1 MNILEEIYNKVK
13 DKDDFAKTSP
23 RCANMF
29 EEGVTN
35 VCVFV
40 SVSIDCLTRY
50 NPYESKSLAV
60 TLKVEKDGL
69 VENWLEMKK
78 SSIEGA
84 GFGGFALRDFSPKE
98 FITVYLGE
106 KIDYTYMYKYL
117 VSLPNISINN
127 GFQEEYWLGHRMNY
141 CSGRKKNVETRDNY
155 ILHATKKIKAGD
167 ELFWDYNRDCFC
179 RVFKK
184 DAFFLTQEIST
195 FDKCSHF

>member
-13 DKDDFAKTSP
+13 DKDDFAKTSQ

-35 VCVFV
+35 FCVFV

-98 FITVYLGE
+98 FITIYLGE

-155 ILHATKKIKAGD
+155 ILHATKKIKAGG
-167 ELFWDYNRDCFC
+167 ELFWDYNMT
-179 RVFKK
+179 VFAGFLKK
-184 DAFFLTQEIST
+184 MPSF
-195 FDKCSHF
+195 